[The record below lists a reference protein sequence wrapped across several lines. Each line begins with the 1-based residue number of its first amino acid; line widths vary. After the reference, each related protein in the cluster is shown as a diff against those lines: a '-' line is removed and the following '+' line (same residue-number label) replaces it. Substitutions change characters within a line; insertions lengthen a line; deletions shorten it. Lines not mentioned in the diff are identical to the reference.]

1 MNNVSISQISQSK
14 QTNLVRGM
22 QELNQTQQL
31 YFEQMKANGK
41 KQSPSLTEIKEL
53 ITEVTDKKTLVEMDM
68 TVDNVLSYKKA
79 VQSFLNFYVNNVMG
93 YDNVESRHPKYGFS
107 QKMTILKQ
115 VEKQTSELDDVMN
128 LIDTK
133 TGHLDMLNRI
143 GEITGMILDVVL

>member
-1 MNNVSISQISQSK
+1 MNNVSIGQISQSK
-14 QTNLVRGM
+14 QTNVVRGM

-41 KQSPSLTEIKEL
+41 KQTPSLTEINEL
-53 ITEVTDKKTLVEMDM
+53 ITNVTDKKSLVEMDM

-79 VQSFLNFYVNNVMG
+79 VQTFLNFYVNNVMD
-93 YDNVESRHPKYGFS
+93 YDNNKSRHPKYGFS

-115 VEKQTSELDDVMN
+115 VEKQTNELDDVMN

>member
-14 QTNLVRGM
+14 QPSLVRGM
-22 QELNQTQQL
+22 QELNHTQQF

-41 KQSPSLTEIKEL
+41 KVSPSLTEIKQL
-53 ITEVTDKKTLVEMDM
+53 ITQVTDKKTLVEMDM

-79 VQSFLNFYVNNVMG
+79 VQSFLNFYVNNVMD

-115 VEKQTSELDDVMN
+115 VEQQTSELDDVMN

>member
-1 MNNVSISQISQSK
+1 MNNVSMSQISQSK

-31 YFEQMKANGK
+31 YFEQMKASGK
-41 KQSPSLTEIKEL
+41 KLTEINEL
-53 ITEVTDKKTLVEMDM
+53 ITNVTDKKTLVEMDM

-79 VQSFLNFYVNNVMG
+79 VQTFLNFYVNNVMD
-93 YDNVESRHPKYGFS
+93 YDNIESRHPKYGFS

-115 VEKQTSELDDVMN
+115 VEQQTNELDDVMN